1 MALRFS
7 EMYFIFFA
15 LLFFY
20 SKSRGNFFSYIFAGS
35 MISLITIYDLT
46 RINFENYI
54 LIITGLSLVCAF
66 ILFMTISPLYTN
78 LNEEKE
84 VPERV
89 TG

>member
-1 MALRFS
+1 MQISIHDILSLVSKHSSS
-7 EMYFIFFA
+7 EQVFIFD
-15 LLFFY
+15 LD
-20 SKSRGNFFSYIFAGS
+20 S
-35 MISLITIYDLT
+35 TIYDLT